1 LNARLKMKSLLTITA
16 IFEAATGLAL
26 LAFPTLILP
35 MLLGISITE
44 PAGLLVCRIGG
55 AALITLAIAC
65 WLAKNEEKSAIALIK
80 ALVFYNLAALLLL
93 CYAGGVQHLS
103 GLGLWPAVFLHVALF
118 VWCIMSQR
126 KRVH

>member
-1 LNARLKMKSLLTITA
+1 MKSLLTITA

-103 GLGLWPAVFLHVALF
+103 G
-118 VWCIMSQR
+118 
-126 KRVH
+126 